1 MSHTF
6 PRTHADSINTR
17 SFQRG
22 SFLFVSI
29 LMLMSSG
36 FLLENDEML
45 RILVTPLNQAV
56 VFRAQV
62 KIKKTWLGLMVLFH
76 ESQC

>member
-1 MSHTF
+1 
-6 PRTHADSINTR
+6 
-17 SFQRG
+17 
-22 SFLFVSI
+22 
-29 LMLMSSG
+29 MLMSSG

-62 KIKKTWLGLMVLFH
+62 KIKKNLVRFNGFV
-76 ESQC
+76 S